1 MLRVSLS
8 RVSINLRHKHIFI
21 HVSNTARF
29 RTTNLVVR
37 GLVRAFIVTAS
48 PRRTTLAWREV
59 VLVAKRMRQRP
70 THLPIRGH
78 VVRARP
84 VLSLS
89 DAGQPSAY
97 LTACLYERLN
107 GPNVDEH
114 AAWGKNNWDDRR
126 AGPHGKSDKCASH
139 AYHHAYERYLLPLRD
154 AFVQGLTAKVLEV
167 GLGCGQKNVGA
178 GVRMWDQLFAN
189 DAGRQLELHVMVR
202 PVALIVRALPTWNA
216 HAG

>member
-1 MLRVSLS
+1 
-8 RVSINLRHKHIFI
+8 
-21 HVSNTARF
+21 
-29 RTTNLVVR
+29 
-37 GLVRAFIVTAS
+37 
-48 PRRTTLAWREV
+48 
-59 VLVAKRMRQRP
+59 MRQRP

-114 AAWGKNNWDDRR
+114 AAWGINNWDDRR

-189 DAGRQLELHVMVR
+189 DAGRQLELHGMVR
-202 PVALIVRALPTWNA
+202 PVACPDSACAAHVERACRIGDA
-216 HAG
+216 VMCVVAGIQRSLRTRVAAALERELSPRKPDRLCRRPVVAC